1 MYVLNQKEKDVKKTS
16 YENVMKS
23 VKPWILPMILVGTLL
38 FIWTREHFEDTATI
52 QGPPYGKTAAS
63 AQNIINIMTPE
74 LLKSLKR
81 RMGVTSTTL
90 TDSEKIRLVH
100 GDGTNNSPI
109 SQVMSNF
116 YWQVYKT
123 STSTISITQVNTFLN
138 NQDDSWVDANTAD
151 LREFLKRYFL
161 QGQNSAS
168 QSGYGDIL
176 NSVLGAT
183 AAAAAAKPAVK
194 ETKKD
199 DKKETKTEAK
209 TETDVTQRLITI
221 SAIGLAAFSI
231 LVALIVFLLPSRV

>member
-1 MYVLNQKEKDVKKTS
+1 MFVLKQSEKDVKKTS

-23 VKPWILPMILVGTLL
+23 VKSLILPLILVGTLI
-38 FIWTREHFEDTATI
+38 FIFSTRENLEDTAGV
-52 QGPPYGKTAAS
+52 QGPPYGKTAAA

-74 LLKSLKR
+74 LLKSLKI
-81 RMGVTSTTL
+81 RMGVTSTNL
-90 TDSEKIRLVH
+90 TDAEKIRLVH

-123 STSTISITQVNTFLN
+123 STSTITIAQVNTFLN
-138 NQDDSWVDANTAD
+138 NQDDSWVDKNIAD

-161 QGQNSAS
+161 QGQDGAS

-183 AAAAAAKPAVK
+183 AAAAAAKPK
-194 ETKKD
+194 ETKKE

-209 TETDVTQRLITI
+209 SETGVTQRLITI
-221 SAIGLAAFSI
+221 AAIGLAGFSI

>member
-1 MYVLNQKEKDVKKTS
+1 MFAPNQNGKDVKKTS

-23 VKPWILPMILVGTLL
+23 VKPLILPLILVGTFM
-38 FIWTREHFEDTATI
+38 FILSTRENLQDTATI

-63 AQNIINIMTPE
+63 AQNIINMMTPE

-90 TDSEKIRLVH
+90 TDAEKIRLVH

-123 STSTISITQVNTFLN
+123 STVAITTAQVNTFLN
-138 NQDDSWVDANTAD
+138 NQNDSWVDENTAD
-151 LREFLKRYFL
+151 LREFLKRYFI
-161 QGQNSAS
+161 QGQEGAQ

-176 NSVLGAT
+176 NSVWAAT
-183 AAAAAAKPAVK
+183 AAAAAAKPK
-194 ETKKD
+194 ETEKE

-209 TETDVTQRLITI
+209 SETGVTQRLITI
-221 SAIGLAAFSI
+221 AAIGLAAFSI

>member
-1 MYVLNQKEKDVKKTS
+1 MSVQKQKSLDVKKTS

-23 VKPWILPMILVGTLL
+23 VKSWILPLILVGTLM
-38 FIWTREHFEDTATI
+38 FIFSTRENLQDTATI
-52 QGPPYGKTAAS
+52 QGPPYGKTAAA

-74 LLKSLKR
+74 LLKSLKK
-81 RMGVTSTTL
+81 RMGVTSTNL
-90 TDSEKIRLVH
+90 SDSEKIRLVH

-123 STSTISITQVNTFLN
+123 STSPITLAQVNTFLN

-161 QGQNSAS
+161 QGQAS
-168 QSGYGDIL
+168 GTQSGYGDIL

-183 AAAAAAKPAVK
+183 AAAAASKPAAK
-194 ETKKD
+194 ETKKE
-199 DKKETKTEAK
+199 DKKETKSEPAK
-209 TETDVTQRLITI
+209 IDMTQRLITI
-221 SAIGLAAFSI
+221 AAIGFAGLSI
-231 LVALIVFLLPSRV
+231 LAALIVFFLPSRV

>member
-1 MYVLNQKEKDVKKTS
+1 MYALNQNEKDAKKTS
-16 YENVMKS
+16 YENVMKL
-23 VKPWILPMILVGTLL
+23 VKSWILPVILVGTLV
-38 FIWTREHFEDTATI
+38 FILSTRENLEDTDVV

-81 RMGVTSTTL
+81 KMGVTSTTL

-100 GDGTNNSPI
+100 GDGTNNSPV

-123 STSTISITQVNTFLN
+123 STVTISTAQVNTFLN

-161 QGQNSAS
+161 EGQGT

-176 NSVLGAT
+176 NSVWGLTT
-183 AAAAAAKPAVK
+183 AASKPAAK
-194 ETKKD
+194 ETKKE
-199 DKKETKTEAK
+199 DKKETKTETK

-221 SAIGLAAFSI
+221 AAISLAAFSI

>member
-1 MYVLNQKEKDVKKTS
+1 MYALKQNEKDVKKTS
-16 YENVMKS
+16 YKNVMKS
-23 VKPWILPMILVGTLL
+23 VKPWILPLILVGTLI

-74 LLKSLKR
+74 LLKSIKR
-81 RMGVTSTTL
+81 RMGVTSTNL

-123 STSTISITQVNTFLN
+123 STSTITIAQVNTFLN
-138 NQDDSWVDANTAD
+138 NQDDSWVDKNTAD

-161 QGQNSAS
+161 QGQDGAS

-183 AAAAAAKPAVK
+183 AAAAAAKPK
-194 ETKKD
+194 ETKKE
-199 DKKETKTEAK
+199 DKKEAKTEAK
-209 TETDVTQRLITI
+209 TETGVTQRLITI
-221 SAIGLAAFSI
+221 AAIGLAAFSI

>member
-1 MYVLNQKEKDVKKTS
+1 MK
-16 YENVMKS
+16 NVMKS
-23 VKPWILPMILVGTLL
+23 IKPWILPLILVGTLL
-38 FIWTREHFEDTATI
+38 FIWTREGFEDTATI
-52 QGPPYGKTAAS
+52 QGPPYGKTAES
-63 AQNIINIMTPE
+63 AQMIINIMTPE

-90 TDSEKIRLVH
+90 TDVEKIRLVH

-123 STSTISITQVNTFLN
+123 STSTISVAQVNTFLN

-161 QGQNSAS
+161 QGQGSAS

-176 NSVLGAT
+176 NSVWGATT
-183 AAAAAAKPAVK
+183 AAAASKK
-194 ETKKD
+194 ETKKEE
-199 DKKETKTEAK
+199 KKETKTETK
-209 TETDVTQRLITI
+209 SETGVTQRLITI
-221 SAIGLAAFSI
+221 AAISLAAFSI

>member
-1 MYVLNQKEKDVKKTS
+1 MSALNQNEKDVKKTS

-23 VKPWILPMILVGTLL
+23 VKPLILPLILVGTLIFL
-38 FIWTREHFEDTATI
+38 ISTRENLQDTASV

-63 AQNIINIMTPE
+63 AQNIINLMTPE
-74 LLKSLKR
+74 LLISVKR
-81 RMGVTSTTL
+81 RMGVTSTNL
-90 TDSEKIRLVH
+90 TDDEKVRLVH

-123 STSTISITQVNTFLN
+123 STSAITTAQVNTFLN
-138 NQDDSWVDANTAD
+138 NQDDSWVDKNTAD

-161 QGQNSAS
+161 QGQGT

-176 NSVLGAT
+176 NSVWGAT
-183 AAAAAAKPAVK
+183 AAAAAAKPVV
-194 ETKKD
+194 
-199 DKKETKTEAK
+199 KETKTEVK
-209 TETDVTQRLITI
+209 TETKSETGVTQRLITI
-221 SAIGLAAFSI
+221 AAIGLAGFSI

>member
-1 MYVLNQKEKDVKKTS
+1 MSALNQNEKDAKKTS

-23 VKPWILPMILVGTLL
+23 VKPWILPLILVGTLM
-38 FIWTREHFEDTATI
+38 FIFSTRENLEDTAVV

-63 AQNIINIMTPE
+63 AQNIINLMTPE

-81 RMGVTSTTL
+81 RMGVTSTNL
-90 TDSEKIRLVH
+90 TDAEKIRLVH

-123 STSTISITQVNTFLN
+123 STVTISTAQVNTFLN
-138 NQDDSWVDANTAD
+138 NQDDSWVDANISD

-161 QGQNSAS
+161 EGQGT

-176 NSVLGAT
+176 NSVWG
-183 AAAAAAKPAVK
+183 
-194 ETKKD
+194 
-199 DKKETKTEAK
+199 
-209 TETDVTQRLITI
+209 
-221 SAIGLAAFSI
+221 SHYSSSI
-231 LVALIVFLLPSRV
+231 QTCYQGN

>member
-1 MYVLNQKEKDVKKTS
+1 MFAQNQNEKDAKKTS

-23 VKPWILPMILVGTLL
+23 VKPWILPLILVGTLM
-38 FIWTREHFEDTATI
+38 FIFSTRENLEDTAVV
-52 QGPPYGKTAAS
+52 QGPPYGKTAVS
-63 AQNIINIMTPE
+63 AQNIINLMTPE

-81 RMGVTSTTL
+81 RMGVTSTNL
-90 TDSEKIRLVH
+90 TDAEKIRLVH

-123 STSTISITQVNTFLN
+123 STVTISTAQVNTFLN
-138 NQDDSWVDANTAD
+138 NQDDSWVDANISD

-161 QGQNSAS
+161 EGQGT

-176 NSVLGAT
+176 NSVWGVTT
-183 AAAAAAKPAVK
+183 AAASKPATK
-194 ETKKD
+194 ETKKE
-199 DKKETKTEAK
+199 DKKETKTETK

-221 SAIGLAAFSI
+221 AAIGLAAFSI

>member
-1 MYVLNQKEKDVKKTS
+1 MSALNQNEKDVKKTS

-23 VKPWILPMILVGTLL
+23 VKPLILPLILVGTLIFL
-38 FIWTREHFEDTATI
+38 ISTRENLQDTAGV
-52 QGPPYGKTAAS
+52 QGPPYGKTAAA
-63 AQNIINIMTPE
+63 AQNIINLMTPE
-74 LLKSLKR
+74 LLISLKR
-81 RMGVTSTTL
+81 RMGVTSTNL

-123 STSTISITQVNTFLN
+123 STSAITTAQVNTFLN
-138 NQDDSWVDANTAD
+138 NQDDSWVDKNTAD

-161 QGQNSAS
+161 QGQGT

-176 NSVLGAT
+176 NSVWGAT
-183 AAAAAAKPAVK
+183 AAAAAAKPVA
-194 ETKKD
+194 
-199 DKKETKTEAK
+199 KETKTEAK
-209 TETDVTQRLITI
+209 TEPKSETGVTQRLITI
-221 SAIGLAAFSI
+221 AAIGLAGFSI

>member
-1 MYVLNQKEKDVKKTS
+1 MFAQNQNEKDAKKTS

-23 VKPWILPMILVGTLL
+23 VKPWILPLILVGTLM
-38 FIWTREHFEDTATI
+38 FIFSTRENLEDTAVV
-52 QGPPYGKTAAS
+52 QGPPYGKTAVS
-63 AQNIINIMTPE
+63 AQNIINLMTPE

-81 RMGVTSTTL
+81 RMGVTSTNL
-90 TDSEKIRLVH
+90 TDAEKIRLVH

-123 STSTISITQVNTFLN
+123 STVTISTAQVNTFLN
-138 NQDDSWVDANTAD
+138 NQDDSWVDANISD

-161 QGQNSAS
+161 EGQGT

-176 NSVLGAT
+176 NSVWGVTT
-183 AAAAAAKPAVK
+183 AAASKPATK
-194 ETKKD
+194 ETKKE
-199 DKKETKTEAK
+199 DKKETKTETK

-221 SAIGLAAFSI
+221 AAISLAAFSI

>member
-1 MYVLNQKEKDVKKTS
+1 MK
-16 YENVMKS
+16 NVMKS
-23 VKPWILPMILVGTLL
+23 VKPWILPLILVGTLV
-38 FIWTREHFEDTATI
+38 FIMSTRENLQDTAAI
-52 QGPPYGKTAAS
+52 QGPPYGKTAAA

-74 LLKSLKR
+74 LLKSLKK
-81 RMGVTSTTL
+81 RMGVMSTNL

-123 STSTISITQVNTFLN
+123 STTTITLAQVNTFLN

-161 QGQNSAS
+161 QGQEGAS

-176 NSVLGAT
+176 NSVWGAT
-183 AAAAAAKPAVK
+183 AALAAKPK
-194 ETKKD
+194 ETKK
-199 DKKETKTEAK
+199 ESKTEVK
-209 TETDVTQRLITI
+209 TETKSETGVTQRLMTI
-221 SAIGLAAFSI
+221 AAISLAAFSI
-231 LVALIVFLLPSRV
+231 LAALIVFLLPSRV

>member
-1 MYVLNQKEKDVKKTS
+1 MSALNQSEKDVKKTS

-23 VKPWILPMILVGTLL
+23 VKPLILPLILVGTLIFL
-38 FIWTREHFEDTATI
+38 ISTRENLQDTASV
-52 QGPPYGKTAAS
+52 QGPPYGKTPAA
-63 AQNIINIMTPE
+63 AQNIINLMTPE
-74 LLKSLKR
+74 LLISLKR
-81 RMGVTSTTL
+81 RMGVTSTNL
-90 TDSEKIRLVH
+90 TDDEKVRLVH

-123 STSTISITQVNTFLN
+123 STTTITTAQVNTFLN
-138 NQDDSWVDANTAD
+138 NQDDSWVDKNTAD

-161 QGQNSAS
+161 QGQGS

-176 NSVLGAT
+176 NSVWGLTAV
-183 AAAAAAKPAVK
+183 AAASKPAAK
-194 ETKKD
+194 ETKKE
-199 DKKETKTEAK
+199 DKKETKTETK

-221 SAIGLAAFSI
+221 AAIGLAAFSI

>member
-1 MYVLNQKEKDVKKTS
+1 MFAQNQNEKDAKKTS

-23 VKPWILPMILVGTLL
+23 VKPWILPLILVGTLM
-38 FIWTREHFEDTATI
+38 FIFSTRENLEDTAVV
-52 QGPPYGKTAAS
+52 QGPPYGKTAVS
-63 AQNIINIMTPE
+63 AQNIINLMTPE

-81 RMGVTSTTL
+81 RMGVTSTNL
-90 TDSEKIRLVH
+90 TDAEKIRLVH

-123 STSTISITQVNTFLN
+123 STVTISTAQVNTFLN
-138 NQDDSWVDANTAD
+138 NQDDSWVDANISD

-161 QGQNSAS
+161 EGQGT

-176 NSVLGAT
+176 NSVWGVTT
-183 AAAAAAKPAVK
+183 AAASKPATK
-194 ETKKD
+194 ETKKEDKKD
-199 DKKETKTEAK
+199 DKKEAK

-221 SAIGLAAFSI
+221 AAISLAAFSI

>member
-1 MYVLNQKEKDVKKTS
+1 MN
-16 YENVMKS
+16 NVMKS
-23 VKPWILPMILVGTLL
+23 IKSFILPLILVSTLL
-38 FIWTREHFEDTATI
+38 FIWTREGFEDTAQV

-74 LLKSLKR
+74 LLKSLKI

-90 TDSEKIRLVH
+90 TDAEKIRLVH

-109 SQVMSNF
+109 SKVMSNF
-116 YWQVYKT
+116 YWQLYKT
-123 STSTISITQVNTFLN
+123 STSTISIAQVNTFLN

-161 QGQNSAS
+161 QGQDGAS

-176 NSVLGAT
+176 NSVWGAT
-183 AAAAAAKPAVK
+183 AAAAAAKPK
-194 ETKKD
+194 ETKKE
-199 DKKETKTEAK
+199 DKKEAKTEAK
-209 TETDVTQRLITI
+209 SETGVTQRLITI
-221 SAIGLAAFSI
+221 AAIGLAAFSI

>member
-1 MYVLNQKEKDVKKTS
+1 
-16 YENVMKS
+16 MKS
-23 VKPWILPMILVGTLL
+23 VKPWILPLILVGTLV
-38 FIWTREHFEDTATI
+38 FIISTRENLQDTAAI

-74 LLKSLKR
+74 LLKSLKK
-81 RMGVTSTTL
+81 RMGVMSTNL

-123 STSTISITQVNTFLN
+123 STTTITLAQVNTFLN

-161 QGQNSAS
+161 QGQEGAQ

-176 NSVLGAT
+176 NSVWGAT
-183 AAAAAAKPAVK
+183 AAVAAKPK
-194 ETKKD
+194 ETKKE
-199 DKKETKTEAK
+199 DKKETNVMSIASFSTI
-209 TETDVTQRLITI
+209 TDEEVSPVVVIVI
-221 SAIGLAAFSI
+221 SN
-231 LVALIVFLLPSRV
+231 IVFIASFSTIKDDSSCTTIF

>member
-1 MYVLNQKEKDVKKTS
+1 MSALNQNEKDVKKTS

-23 VKPWILPMILVGTLL
+23 VKPWILPLILVGTLM
-38 FIWTREHFEDTATI
+38 FIFSTRENLEDTAVV
-52 QGPPYGKTAAS
+52 QGPPYGKTSVS
-63 AQNIINIMTPE
+63 AQNIINLMTPE
-74 LLKSLKR
+74 LLTSLKR
-81 RMGVTSTTL
+81 RMGVTSTNL
-90 TDSEKIRLVH
+90 TDAEKIRLVH

-123 STSTISITQVNTFLN
+123 STVAITTAQVNTFLN
-138 NQDDSWVDANTAD
+138 NQDDSWVDANTAN

-161 QGQNSAS
+161 QGQGT

-176 NSVLGAT
+176 NSVWGLTAV
-183 AAAAAAKPAVK
+183 AAASKPAAK
-194 ETKKD
+194 ETKKE

-221 SAIGLAAFSI
+221 AAISLAAFSI

>member
-1 MYVLNQKEKDVKKTS
+1 MSALKQSEKDVKKTS

-23 VKPWILPMILVGTLL
+23 VKPLILPLILVGTLIFL
-38 FIWTREHFEDTATI
+38 ISTRENLQDTASV

-63 AQNIINIMTPE
+63 AQNIINLMTPE
-74 LLKSLKR
+74 LLISLKR
-81 RMGVTSTTL
+81 RMGVTSTNL
-90 TDSEKIRLVH
+90 TDDEKVRLVH

-123 STSTISITQVNTFLN
+123 STSAITTAQVNTFLN
-138 NQDDSWVDANTAD
+138 NQDDSWVDKNTAD

-161 QGQNSAS
+161 QGQGT

-176 NSVLGAT
+176 NSVWGAT
-183 AAAAAAKPAVK
+183 AAAAAAKPVV
-194 ETKKD
+194 
-199 DKKETKTEAK
+199 KETKTEAK
-209 TETDVTQRLITI
+209 TEAKSETGVTQRLITI
-221 SAIGLAAFSI
+221 AAIGLAGFSI

>member
-1 MYVLNQKEKDVKKTS
+1 MSALNQNEKDVKKTS

-23 VKPWILPMILVGTLL
+23 VKPWILPLILVGTLM
-38 FIWTREHFEDTATI
+38 FIFSTRENLEDTAVV
-52 QGPPYGKTAAS
+52 QGPPYGKTAVS
-63 AQNIINIMTPE
+63 AQNIINLMTPE

-81 RMGVTSTTL
+81 RMGVTSTNL
-90 TDSEKIRLVH
+90 TDAEKIRLVH

-123 STSTISITQVNTFLN
+123 STVTISTAQVNTFLN
-138 NQDDSWVDANTAD
+138 NQDDSWVDANISD

-161 QGQNSAS
+161 EGQGT

-176 NSVLGAT
+176 NSVWGLTT
-183 AAAAAAKPAVK
+183 AAASKPATK
-194 ETKKD
+194 ETKKE
-199 DKKETKTEAK
+199 DKKETKTETK

-221 SAIGLAAFSI
+221 AAIGLAAFSI

>member
-1 MYVLNQKEKDVKKTS
+1 MMSVPNQKEKDVKKTS

-23 VKPWILPMILVGTLL
+23 VKPWILPMILVGTLM
-38 FIWTREHFEDTATI
+38 FIWSTRENLEDTAGV
-52 QGPPYGKTAAS
+52 QGPPYGKTATS

-81 RMGVTSTTL
+81 RMGVTSSTL
-90 TDSEKIRLVH
+90 TDAEKIRLVH

-123 STSTISITQVNTFLN
+123 STSTITIAQINTFLN

-151 LREFLKRYFL
+151 LRDFLKRYFL
-161 QGQNSAS
+161 EGQNTAS

-176 NSVLGAT
+176 NSVWGAT
-183 AAAAAAKPAVK
+183 AVAAASKPK
-194 ETKKD
+194 ET
-199 DKKETKTEAK
+199 KKETKTETKTEPAK
-209 TETDVTQRLITI
+209 TDMTQRIITI
-221 SAIGLAAFSI
+221 AAIGLAGFSI

>member
-1 MYVLNQKEKDVKKTS
+1 MYALNQNEKDAKKTS
-16 YENVMKS
+16 YENVMKL
-23 VKPWILPMILVGTLL
+23 VKSWILPVILVGTLV
-38 FIWTREHFEDTATI
+38 FIFSTRENLEDTAGV
-52 QGPPYGKTAAS
+52 QGPPYGKTSAS

-81 RMGVTSTTL
+81 KMGVSSTTL

-123 STSTISITQVNTFLN
+123 STVTISTAQVNTFLN

-161 QGQNSAS
+161 EGQGT

-176 NSVLGAT
+176 NSVWGLTT
-183 AAAAAAKPAVK
+183 AASKPAAK

-221 SAIGLAAFSI
+221 AAISLAAFSI

>member
-1 MYVLNQKEKDVKKTS
+1 MSALNQNEKDVKKTS

-23 VKPWILPMILVGTLL
+23 VKPLILPLILVGTLV
-38 FIWTREHFEDTATI
+38 FIFSTRENLQDTAGV
-52 QGPPYGKTAAS
+52 QGPPYGKTAAA

-74 LLKSLKR
+74 LLKSIKI
-81 RMGVTSTTL
+81 RMGVTSTNL
-90 TDSEKIRLVH
+90 TDAEKIRLVH

-123 STSTISITQVNTFLN
+123 STSTITIAQVNTFLN
-138 NQDDSWVDANTAD
+138 NQDDSWVDKNTAD

-161 QGQNSAS
+161 QGQDGAA

-183 AAAAAAKPAVK
+183 AAAAAAKPK
-194 ETKKD
+194 ETKKE
-199 DKKETKTEAK
+199 DKKEAKTEAK
-209 TETDVTQRLITI
+209 TETGVTQRLITI
-221 SAIGLAAFSI
+221 AAIGLAAFSI

>member
-1 MYVLNQKEKDVKKTS
+1 MSALNQNEKDAKKTS

-23 VKPWILPMILVGTLL
+23 VKPWILPLILVGTLM
-38 FIWTREHFEDTATI
+38 FIFSTRENLEDTAVV

-63 AQNIINIMTPE
+63 AQNIINLMTPE

-81 RMGVTSTTL
+81 RMGVTSTNL
-90 TDSEKIRLVH
+90 TDAEKIRLVH

-123 STSTISITQVNTFLN
+123 STVTISTAQVNTFLN
-138 NQDDSWVDANTAD
+138 NQDDSWVDANISD

-161 QGQNSAS
+161 EGQGT

-176 NSVLGAT
+176 NSVWGVTT
-183 AAAAAAKPAVK
+183 AAASKPATK
-194 ETKKD
+194 ETKKE
-199 DKKETKTEAK
+199 DKKEAKTEAK

-221 SAIGLAAFSI
+221 AAISLAGFSI

>member
-1 MYVLNQKEKDVKKTS
+1 VKKTS

-23 VKPWILPMILVGTLL
+23 VKSWILPLILVGTLM
-38 FIWTREHFEDTATI
+38 FIFSTRENLQDTATI

-74 LLKSLKR
+74 LLKSLKK
-81 RMGVTSTTL
+81 RMGVTSTNL
-90 TDSEKIRLVH
+90 SDSEKIRLVH

-123 STSTISITQVNTFLN
+123 STSPITLAQVNTFLN

-161 QGQNSAS
+161 QGQAS
-168 QSGYGDIL
+168 GTQSGYGDIL

-183 AAAAAAKPAVK
+183 AAAAASKPAVK
-194 ETKKD
+194 ETKKE
-199 DKKETKTEAK
+199 DKKETKTEPAK
-209 TETDVTQRLITI
+209 IDMTQRLITI
-221 SAIGLAAFSI
+221 AAIGFAGLSI
-231 LVALIVFLLPSRV
+231 LAALIVFFLPSRV

>member
-1 MYVLNQKEKDVKKTS
+1 MSALKQSEKDVKKTS

-23 VKPWILPMILVGTLL
+23 VKPLILPLILVGTLIFL
-38 FIWTREHFEDTATI
+38 ISTRENLQDTAGV
-52 QGPPYGKTAAS
+52 QGPPYGKTAAA
-63 AQNIINIMTPE
+63 AQNIINLMTPE
-74 LLKSLKR
+74 LLISLKR
-81 RMGVTSTTL
+81 RMGVTSTNL

-123 STSTISITQVNTFLN
+123 STVAITTAQVNTFLN
-138 NQDDSWVDANTAD
+138 NQNDSWVDENTAD
-151 LREFLKRYFL
+151 LREFLKRYFI
-161 QGQNSAS
+161 QGQEGAQ

-176 NSVLGAT
+176 NSVWAAT
-183 AAAAAAKPAVK
+183 AAASKPTAK
-194 ETKKD
+194 ETEKE

-209 TETDVTQRLITI
+209 SETGVTQRLITI
-221 SAIGLAAFSI
+221 AAIGLAAFSI

>member
-1 MYVLNQKEKDVKKTS
+1 MYALNQNEKDVKKTS
-16 YENVMKS
+16 YENVMKL
-23 VKPWILPMILVGTLL
+23 VKSWILPVILVGTLV
-38 FIWTREHFEDTATI
+38 FIFSTRENLEDTAVV
-52 QGPPYGKTAAS
+52 QGPPYGKTSVS
-63 AQNIINIMTPE
+63 AQNIINLMTPE

-90 TDSEKIRLVH
+90 TDSEKIQLVH

-123 STSTISITQVNTFLN
+123 STVTISTAQVNTFLN

-161 QGQNSAS
+161 EGQGT

-176 NSVLGAT
+176 NSVWGLTT
-183 AAAAAAKPAVK
+183 AASKPAAK
-194 ETKKD
+194 ETKKN

-221 SAIGLAAFSI
+221 AAISLAAFSI

>member
-1 MYVLNQKEKDVKKTS
+1 MFAQNQNEKDAKKTS

-23 VKPWILPMILVGTLL
+23 VKPWILPLILVGTLM
-38 FIWTREHFEDTATI
+38 FIFSTRENLEDTAVV
-52 QGPPYGKTAAS
+52 QGPPYGKTAVS
-63 AQNIINIMTPE
+63 AQNIINLMTPE
-74 LLKSLKR
+74 LLTSLKR
-81 RMGVTSTTL
+81 RMGVTSTNL
-90 TDSEKIRLVH
+90 TDAEKIRLVH

-123 STSTISITQVNTFLN
+123 STVTISTAQVNTFLN
-138 NQDDSWVDANTAD
+138 NQDDSWVDANISD

-161 QGQNSAS
+161 EGQGT

-176 NSVLGAT
+176 NSVWGVTT
-183 AAAAAAKPAVK
+183 AAASKPATK

-199 DKKETKTEAK
+199 DKKDDKKEAK

-221 SAIGLAAFSI
+221 AAISLAAFSI

>member
-1 MYVLNQKEKDVKKTS
+1 MSALNQNEKDVKKTS

-23 VKPWILPMILVGTLL
+23 VKPWILPLILVGTLM
-38 FIWTREHFEDTATI
+38 FIFSTRENLEDTAVV
-52 QGPPYGKTAAS
+52 QGPPYGKTAVS
-63 AQNIINIMTPE
+63 AQNIINLMTPE
-74 LLKSLKR
+74 LLTSLKR
-81 RMGVTSTTL
+81 RMGVTSTNL
-90 TDSEKIRLVH
+90 TDAEKIRLVY

-109 SQVMSNF
+109 AQVMSNF

-123 STSTISITQVNTFLN
+123 STVAITTAQVNTFLN
-138 NQDDSWVDANTAD
+138 NQDDSWVDANTAN

-161 QGQNSAS
+161 QGQGT

-176 NSVLGAT
+176 NSVWGLTAV
-183 AAAAAAKPAVK
+183 AAASKPVAK
-194 ETKKD
+194 ETKKE

-221 SAIGLAAFSI
+221 AAISLAAFSI

>member
-1 MYVLNQKEKDVKKTS
+1 MFVPNQKEKDVKKTS

-23 VKPWILPMILVGTLL
+23 VKSWILPLILVGTLV
-38 FIWTREHFEDTATI
+38 FILSTRENLQDTAAI
-52 QGPPYGKTAAS
+52 QGPPYGKTAAT

-74 LLKSLKR
+74 LLKNLKK
-81 RMGVTSTTL
+81 RMGVMSTNL
-90 TDSEKIRLVH
+90 TDAEKVRLVH

-123 STSTISITQVNTFLN
+123 STSTITLAQVNTFLN

-161 QGQNSAS
+161 QEQQGAQ

-183 AAAAAAKPAVK
+183 AAAAAAKPK
-194 ETKKD
+194 ETKKE
-199 DKKETKTEAK
+199 DKKETKTEDTK
-209 TETDVTQRLITI
+209 TDVNQRLITI
-221 SAIGLAAFSI
+221 AAISLAAFSI

>member
-1 MYVLNQKEKDVKKTS
+1 MFAQNQNEKDAKKTS

-23 VKPWILPMILVGTLL
+23 VKPWILPLILVGTLM
-38 FIWTREHFEDTATI
+38 FIFSTRENLEDTAVV

-63 AQNIINIMTPE
+63 AQNIINLMTPE

-81 RMGVTSTTL
+81 RMGVTSTNL
-90 TDSEKIRLVH
+90 TDAEKIRLVH

-123 STSTISITQVNTFLN
+123 STVTISTAQVNTFLN
-138 NQDDSWVDANTAD
+138 NQDDSWVDANISD

-161 QGQNSAS
+161 EGQGT

-176 NSVLGAT
+176 NSVWGVTT
-183 AAAAAAKPAVK
+183 AAASKPATN
-194 ETKKD
+194 ETKKE
-199 DKKETKTEAK
+199 DKKETKTETK

-221 SAIGLAAFSI
+221 AAIGLAAFSI